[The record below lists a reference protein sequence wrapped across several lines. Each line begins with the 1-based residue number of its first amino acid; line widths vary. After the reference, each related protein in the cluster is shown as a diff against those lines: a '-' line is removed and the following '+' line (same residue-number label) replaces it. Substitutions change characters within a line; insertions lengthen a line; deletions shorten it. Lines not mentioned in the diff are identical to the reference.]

1 MENWKIALIGGSA
14 GVGTVMFLKK
24 KWTAGI
30 ILAGVGVAT
39 LAWEYP
45 ERFEE
50 VRRRLPDF
58 IERGNNFLEVASR
71 VGDRLAEV
79 AGNQSQTWY
88 ESLLS
93 SSR

>member
-1 MENWKIALIGGSA
+1 MENWKLALIGGAA
-14 GVGTVMFLKK
+14 GVSTIMFLNR

-39 LAWEYP
+39 LASEYP
-45 ERFEE
+45 EEFAEIRN
-50 VRRRLPDF
+50 RLPDF

-79 AGNQSQTWY
+79 AEHRGRTWY

-93 SSR
+93 S